1 MLREFRVD
9 NFKSLINVVFQP
21 QDANLLTGRNNS
33 GKTNLCQAL
42 RFVSGSSALE
52 LDKVADTVAGMRF
65 GMTSFALDKSTVDFY
80 VRAELELPR
89 GGERLTFEYELT
101 VSPPRVGTGETTVR
115 LDREVLRVDGG
126 VFNDTVLLENV
137 AGQGRLLHEKNPANG
152 APAGDGRSPVALPP
166 ATPASAP
173 RYVETTA
180 PTDAT
185 MLQRLFDVEANPTAN
200 QFKRYL
206 TGWTYYDLSPAAM
219 RTSLHKPGQFIVQ
232 PDGGN
237 LVSVLFGLKNA
248 NEREYRKL
256 MEVFRHVEPGFDV
269 INFFGGAE
277 NNVFMFFEDRD
288 RHSLP
293 AANASSGTLRF
304 LALAYVLLAQ
314 PKAGPSPL
322 YVIEEPENGLHV
334 GVLKTLFDMAAPPP
348 AGPQLVF
355 SSHAPYF
362 IDLFDDHLGG
372 IFLFDR
378 DKGHTSVTRPNAAR
392 VKARLEEFPLGEQHF
407 RDLLR

>member
-21 QDANLLTGRNNS
+21 QNANLLTGRNNS

-42 RFVSGSSALE
+42 RFVSGSSAFE
-52 LDKVADTVAGMRF
+52 LDKVADTVSGMRF
-65 GMTSFALDKSTVDFY
+65 GMTSFALDKATIDFY
-80 VRAELELPR
+80 VRAEIPR
-89 GGERLTFEYELT
+89 DGGGERLTFEYELT
-101 VSPPRVGTGETTVR
+101 VSPPRAGTGETTVR

-152 APAGDGRSPVALPP
+152 APAGDGRPPVTLP
-166 ATPASAP
+166 PASAP

-219 RTSLHKPGQFIVQ
+219 RTPLHKLGQSVVD

-237 LVSVLFGLKNA
+237 LASVLFGLKNA

-256 MEVFRHVEPGFDV
+256 MEVVRHVEPGFDV
-269 INFFGGAE
+269 INFFGGE
-277 NNVFMFFEDRD
+277 NNVFMFFEDGD

-378 DKGHTSVTRPNAAR
+378 DKGHTSVTRPDAAR

>member
-42 RFVSGSSALE
+42 RFVSGSSAFE

-65 GMTSFALDKSTVDFY
+65 GMTNFALDKSTVDFY
-80 VRAELELPR
+80 VRAELPH

-101 VSPPRVGTGETTVR
+101 VSPPRAGETTVR

-137 AGQGRLLHEKNPANG
+137 AGQGRLLHEKKPANG
-152 APAGDGRSPVALPP
+152 APASDGRPPVALLPP

-206 TGWTYYDLSPAAM
+206 TGWTYYDLSPTVM
-219 RTSLHKPGQFIVQ
+219 KTSLNKPGQFIVQ

-237 LVSVLFGLKNA
+237 LASVLFGLKNA

-269 INFFGGAE
+269 INFLGGAE

-288 RHSLP
+288 RHPLP

-314 PKAGPSPL
+314 PKAGPSSPL

-378 DKGHTSVTRPNAAR
+378 DKGHTSVTQPDADK
-392 VKARLEEFPLGEQHF
+392 VKARLEKFPLGEQHF

>member
-21 QDANLLTGRNNS
+21 QNANLLTGRNNS

-42 RFVSGSSALE
+42 RFVSGSSAFE

-65 GMTSFALDKSTVDFY
+65 GMTSFALDKSAIDFY
-80 VRAELELPR
+80 VRAEIPR
-89 GGERLTFEYELT
+89 DGGGERLTFEYELT
-101 VSPPRVGTGETTVR
+101 VSPPRAGTGETTVR
-115 LDREVLRVDGG
+115 LDHEVLRVDGG

-152 APAGDGRSPVALPP
+152 APAGDGRPPAALPP

-180 PTDAT
+180 PTNAT

-219 RTSLHKPGQFIVQ
+219 RTPLHKLGQSVVD

-237 LVSVLFGLKNA
+237 LASVLFGLKNA

-256 MEVFRHVEPGFDV
+256 MEVVRHVEPGFDV
-269 INFFGGAE
+269 INFFGGE

-288 RHSLP
+288 GHSLP

-314 PKAGPSPL
+314 PKTGPSPL
-322 YVIEEPENGLHV
+322 CVIEEPENGLHV

-348 AGPQLVF
+348 DGPQIVF

-362 IDLFDDHLGG
+362 IDLFDDHLDG

-378 DKGHTSVTRPNAAR
+378 DKGHTSVTQPDAAR